1 MSRGM
6 KGAIE
11 RAFCALGALVLSL
24 GLALPAQAGAG
35 PASPSVGATAPGP
48 APAAQPQGGGFVEV
62 ETQGAAP
69 PPAEV
74 KVSSQTIRPGLVN
87 WADDAEPC
95 PPTDDRYDD
104 YVVICAEATAQD
116 VEQVGPVLTIHNT
129 TSNVIKPN
137 RSILVMVRTLKGM
150 AQQVTVSLR
159 EEANTAKGTS
169 APLVQAHDAGH
180 MQAARNVAGVTS
192 RGGGAAGGVMNFA
205 TRVDRR
211 EFVPRTGGHSVTVS
225 VSVNSGQG
233 GGMAGQTELFVEET
247 YVGAFRVGLAGV
259 FLGGQDAQ
267 YGVGLVGNSM
277 QQEVVAQPGDPLNVD
292 IVIGYSAFFDAN
304 GRSARGCETAP
315 FCFAPFV
322 GLGLLSPTAD
332 GVTWLKSIHLGIE
345 WELVPNFAIAVTG
358 AVRRVDR
365 LQEGYVVGGPVPN
378 GLDGVPTREAWNV
391 GLGVVLNLSPDFF
404 KVAGGLL

>member
-74 KVSSQTIRPGLVN
+74 KVSSQTIRPGLKD

-116 VEQVGPVLTIHNT
+116 VEQVGPVLTLHNT

-169 APLVQAHDAGH
+169 APLVQAHNAGH
-180 MQAARNVAGVTS
+180 MQAARNVAEAVS
-192 RGGGAAGGVMNFA
+192 RGAAAAGGAMNFA

-211 EFVPRTGGHSVTVS
+211 
-225 VSVNSGQG
+225 
-233 GGMAGQTELFVEET
+233 
-247 YVGAFRVGLAGV
+247 
-259 FLGGQDAQ
+259 
-267 YGVGLVGNSM
+267 
-277 QQEVVAQPGDPLNVD
+277 
-292 IVIGYSAFFDAN
+292 
-304 GRSARGCETAP
+304 
-315 FCFAPFV
+315 
-322 GLGLLSPTAD
+322 
-332 GVTWLKSIHLGIE
+332 
-345 WELVPNFAIAVTG
+345 
-358 AVRRVDR
+358 
-365 LQEGYVVGGPVPN
+365 
-378 GLDGVPTREAWNV
+378 
-391 GLGVVLNLSPDFF
+391 
-404 KVAGGLL
+404 